1 MENSELNWPQR
12 GKLWLRLGIRL
23 LIILAVLLGAAKL
36 APPLVGLFMPF
47 LIAFVVAWLLNPPVK
62 YLQKRFGLNRNA
74 ISLVFLL
81 VGLGL
86 VGGLIGGILYSLVSQ
101 MVSFFQN
108 WQSLWND
115 ALAGINALAGT
126 LEEFIKPLPEDV
138 YNVLS
143 DLLTR
148 GIRWLGNVVPGLL
161 SSAGGHMGSF
171 ALSLPSVGVAF
182 IIFLMAAYFM
192 LADYPVMRQKVTAC
206 IPAEFRSFFSDLK
219 HIVVDAFGGY
229 LKAQLILSVAVFG
242 ILLVGFF
249 VMKENYALLLAFVF
263 AIMDFI
269 PIIGSGTFMVPW
281 AVIDVV
287 TGNYSHAIG
296 LMITWGIVALFR
308 RVAEPKIVGNQTGL
322 SPIVS
327 LIAIYVGMK
336 VGGVLGMILGPILCL
351 IVLNLGRGGLF
362 DGLGRDLRA
371 AVNDIGGIL
380 GGSVRDGAEP
390 KE

>member
-1 MENSELNWPQR
+1 MENFELNWPQR
-12 GKLWLRLGIRL
+12 GKLWLRLGLRL
-23 LIILAVLLGAAKL
+23 MILVAVLVGALKI
-36 APPLVGLFMPF
+36 APPVAGLFMPF

-62 YLQKRFGLNRNA
+62 YLQKKFGMPRNA

-86 VGGLIGGILYSLVSQ
+86 VGGLVGGILYSLIRQV
-101 MVSFFQN
+101 VSFFQN

-115 ALAGINALAGT
+115 ALAGINAVAGT
-126 LEEFIKPLPEDV
+126 VEEFIKPLPEDV
-138 YNVLS
+138 YNSLS
-143 DLLTR
+143 DFLSR
-148 GIRWLGNVVPGLL
+148 VIQWIGNVVPSLL
-161 SSAGGHMGSF
+161 GSAGSHMGSF
-171 ALSLPSVGVAF
+171 AMSLPSLGVAC
-182 IIFLMAAYFM
+182 IIFLMASYFI
-192 LADYPVMRQKVTAC
+192 LADYPALRKKVSGK
-206 IPAEFRSFFSDLK
+206 IPEEFQPFFHDLK

-249 VMKENYALLLAFVF
+249 IMGENYALLLAFVLS
-263 AIMDFI
+263 IMDFI

-287 TGNYSHAIG
+287 VGNYPHAIG

-327 LIAIYVGMK
+327 LMSIYVGMQM
-336 VGGVLGMILGPILCL
+336 GGVIGMVLGPILCL

-362 DGLGRDLRA
+362 DGLFRDLRT
-371 AVNDIGGIL
+371 AVNDVGNIL
-380 GGSVRDGAEP
+380 KGSVKGSGEEKP
-390 KE
+390 